1 MAAPGRAPA
10 RERILDTAYELFSH
24 NGIRAVGIDRIVAES
39 GVAKMSLYHH
49 FPSKDDLVLAFL
61 ELRMER
67 WTRGWLEAEIERRAE
82 TPRERLLAVFDVF
95 DEWFHESDFEGCSFI
110 LTLMEGGPKRSRIDR
125 ACIRHLDAIKTLFVD
140 LARQAGATDPDNV
153 GLQVQVLAMGA
164 IVSAGRGDVEAA
176 RRARPLAEH
185 VLDATPGSGH

>member
-110 LTLMEGGPKRSRIDR
+110 LTLMEGGP
-125 ACIRHLDAIKTLFVD
+125 
-140 LARQAGATDPDNV
+140 
-153 GLQVQVLAMGA
+153 
-164 IVSAGRGDVEAA
+164 
-176 RRARPLAEH
+176 
-185 VLDATPGSGH
+185 